1 MTSTGWRVESPMLK
15 QQENRVEELRQA
27 GLAHVRSAEYE
38 EALGLYDEA
47 LALAVDEEVRELL
60 TINKADAMIAL
71 ERSGP
76 EVQALA
82 SILMR
87 RRNEHHVFLAA
98 YALMFKH
105 RIQNE
110 SKRAIFYGHV
120 ALDAANDAD
129 QPFWRIAALNDLGII
144 YEIDS
149 QFDQAIE
156 CFEEALALIGRVSNP
171 DEHKLSYGTAL
182 QNLGASKLLSGSHRE
197 GIALIEKALP
207 SILSAAA
214 MSEAHIDLCFG
225 YLELGN
231 YEKSCF
237 YGESGLELASES
249 RQVRNAHYLLG
260 EACYKAGD
268 EDRADFHFTELARFY
283 PEFRNL
289 KSVLYA
295 IDLRSMVNLKL

>member
-1 MTSTGWRVESPMLK
+1 MSE
-15 QQENRVEELRQA
+15 QQNRVEELRQTA
-27 GLAHVRSAEYE
+27 LARVRSAEYE

-47 LALAVDEEVRELL
+47 LALAAEEEVRELL

-71 ERSGP
+71 ERTGP
-76 EVQALA
+76 EVHALP

-87 RRNEHHVFLAA
+87 RRNDHHVFLAA

-149 QFDQAIE
+149 QFEQAVE
-156 CFEEALALIGRVSNP
+156 CFEEALALIERVSNP

-182 QNLGASKLLSGSHRE
+182 QNLGASRLLSGAAAE
-197 GIALIEKALP
+197 GVALIEKALP
-207 SILSAAA
+207 SILSSAA
-214 MSEAHIDLCFG
+214 MAEAHIDLCFG
-225 YLELGN
+225 YLELGDFT
-231 YEKSCF
+231 KARF
-237 YGESGLELASES
+237 YGESGLELAAES

-268 EDRADFHFTELARFY
+268 SDQADVHFTELARFY
-283 PEFRNL
+283 PGFRNL
-289 KSVLYA
+289 KNLLYA

>member
-1 MTSTGWRVESPMLK
+1 MRK
-15 QQENRVEELRQA
+15 QNRVEELRQA
-27 GLAHVRSAEYE
+27 ALAHVRSAEYE
-38 EALGLYDEA
+38 EALALYDEA
-47 LALAVDEEVRELL
+47 LGIATDDEVRELL

-76 EVQALA
+76 EVHALP

-156 CFEEALALIGRVSNP
+156 CFEEALALIARVSNP
-171 DEHKLSYGTAL
+171 EEHKLSYGTAL

-249 RQVRNAHYLLG
+249 RQIRNAHYLLG
-260 EACYKAGD
+260 EACFKAGD
-268 EDRADFHFTELARFY
+268 VDRADFHFTELARFY

>member
-1 MTSTGWRVESPMLK
+1 MLNT
-15 QQENRVEELRQA
+15 QASRVEELRQA
-27 GLAHVRSAEYE
+27 ALARVRSAEYE
-38 EALGLYDEA
+38 QALGLYDEA
-47 LALAVDEEVRELL
+47 LALAADEPAAEDVRELL

-71 ERSGP
+71 ERTGP
-76 EVQALA
+76 EVHALP

-149 QFDQAIE
+149 QFEQAIE
-156 CFEEALALIGRVSNP
+156 CFEEALALIERVSNP
-171 DEHKLSYGTAL
+171 EEHKLSYGTAL
-182 QNLGASKLLSGSHRE
+182 QNLGASLMLSGKAAE
-197 GIALIEKALP
+197 GVKLVIQALP
-207 SILSAAA
+207 SILSTPA
-214 MSEAHIDLCFG
+214 MAEAHIDLCFG
-225 YLELGN
+225 YLELGD
-231 YEKSCF
+231 YEKARF
-237 YGESGLELASES
+237 YGESGLELADES

-268 EDRADFHFTELARFY
+268 VDRADFHFSELAGFY

-289 KSVLYA
+289 KNLLYA

>member
-1 MTSTGWRVESPMLK
+1 MLD
-15 QQENRVEELRQA
+15 QQNRVEELRQSA
-27 GLAHVRSAEYE
+27 LARVRSAEYE
-38 EALGLYDEA
+38 EALGLYDDA
-47 LALAVDEEVRELL
+47 LTLATDEEVRELL

-71 ERSGP
+71 ERTGP
-76 EVQALA
+76 EVHALP

-87 RRNEHHVFLAA
+87 RRNDHHVFLAA
-98 YALMFKH
+98 YALMFRH

-149 QFDQAIE
+149 QFDQAVE
-156 CFEEALALIGRVSNP
+156 CFEEALALIERVSNP

-182 QNLGASKLLSGSHRE
+182 QNLGASKLLSGDATE

-207 SILSAAA
+207 SILSSAAL
-214 MSEAHIDLCFG
+214 SEAHIDLCFG
-225 YLELGN
+225 YLELGD
-231 YEKSCF
+231 YDKARF
-237 YGESGLELASES
+237 YGESGLELAAES
-249 RQVRNAHYLLG
+249 RQTRNAHYLLG

-268 EDRADFHFTELARFY
+268 AERADFHFTELARFY
-283 PEFRNL
+283 PGFRNL
-289 KSVLYA
+289 KNLLYA

>member
-1 MTSTGWRVESPMLK
+1 MLN
-15 QQENRVEELRQA
+15 QQASRVEELRQSA
-27 GLAHVRSAEYE
+27 LARVRSAEYE
-38 EALGLYDEA
+38 AALALYDEA
-47 LALAVDEEVRELL
+47 LALAADDQSAEDIRELL

-71 ERSGP
+71 ERTGP
-76 EVQALA
+76 EVHALP

-87 RRNEHHVFLAA
+87 RRNDHHVFLAA

-149 QFDQAIE
+149 QFEQAIE
-156 CFEEALALIGRVSNP
+156 CFEEALALIERVANP

-182 QNLGASKLLSGSHRE
+182 QNLGASLMLSGKPSE
-197 GIALIEKALP
+197 GVKLVIQALP
-207 SILSAAA
+207 SILSTPALA
-214 MSEAHIDLCFG
+214 EAHIDLCFG
-225 YLELGN
+225 YLELGD
-231 YEKSCF
+231 YEKARF
-237 YGESGLELASES
+237 YGESGLELADES
-249 RQVRNAHYLLG
+249 RQIRNAHYLLG

-268 EDRADFHFTELARFY
+268 VDRADHHFTELATFY

-289 KSVLYA
+289 KNLLYA

>member
-1 MTSTGWRVESPMLK
+1 MLE
-15 QQENRVEELRQA
+15 QQKNRVEELRQA
-27 GLAHVRSAEYE
+27 ALARVRSGEYE

-47 LALAVDEEVRELL
+47 LALATEEEVRELL

-71 ERSGP
+71 ERTGP
-76 EVQALA
+76 EVHALP

-87 RRNEHHVFLAA
+87 RRNDHHVFLAA

-156 CFEEALALIGRVSNP
+156 CFEEALALIERVSNP

-182 QNLGASKLLSGSHRE
+182 QNLGASKLLNGDAEE

-207 SILSAAA
+207 SILSSAA
-214 MSEAHIDLCFG
+214 MAEAHIDLCFG
-225 YLELGN
+225 FLELGDF
-231 YEKSCF
+231 EKARF
-237 YGESGLELASES
+237 YGESGLELAAES

-268 EDRADFHFTELARFY
+268 ADQADFHFTELARFY
-283 PEFRNL
+283 PGFRNL
-289 KSVLYA
+289 KNLLYA

>member
-1 MTSTGWRVESPMLK
+1 MIEHQK
-15 QQENRVEELRQA
+15 NRVEELRQSA
-27 GLAHVRSAEYE
+27 LARVRSAEYE

-47 LALAVDEEVRELL
+47 LALAAEEEVRELL

-71 ERSGP
+71 ERTGP
-76 EVQALA
+76 EVHALP

-87 RRNEHHVFLAA
+87 RRNDHHVFLAA

-120 ALDAANDAD
+120 ALDAARDAD

-156 CFEEALALIGRVSNP
+156 CFEEALALIERVSNP

-182 QNLGASKLLSGSHRE
+182 QNLGASRLLSGDASE

-207 SILSAAA
+207 SILSSAA

-225 YLELGN
+225 YLELGDF
-231 YEKSCF
+231 EKARF
-237 YGESGLELASES
+237 YGESGLELAAES

-268 EDRADFHFTELARFY
+268 ADQADFHFSELARFY
-283 PEFRNL
+283 PGFRNL
-289 KSVLYA
+289 KNLLYA

>member
-1 MTSTGWRVESPMLK
+1 MLK
-15 QQENRVEELRQA
+15 QQENPANRVEEVRQSA
-27 GLAHVRSAEYE
+27 LAHVRSAEYE
-38 EALGLYDEA
+38 EALALYDEA
-47 LALAVDEEVRELL
+47 LGIATDDEVRELL

-71 ERSGP
+71 ERTGP
-76 EVQALA
+76 EVHALP

-156 CFEEALALIGRVSNP
+156 CFEEALALIARVSNP

>member
-1 MTSTGWRVESPMLK
+1 MLK
-15 QQENRVEELRQA
+15 QQEKPANQVEVIRQSA
-27 GLAHVRSAEYE
+27 LAHVRSAEYE

-47 LALAVDEEVRELL
+47 LGIATDDEVRELL

-76 EVQALA
+76 EVHALP

-156 CFEEALALIGRVSNP
+156 CFEEALALIARVSNP
-171 DEHKLSYGTAL
+171 EEHKLSYGTAL

-225 YLELGN
+225 YLELGD
-231 YEKSCF
+231 YEKACF
-237 YGESGLELASES
+237 YGESGLELSSES

>member
-1 MTSTGWRVESPMLK
+1 MLE
-15 QQENRVEELRQA
+15 QQMSRVEELRQA
-27 GLAHVRSAEYE
+27 GLARVRSAEYE
-38 EALGLYDEA
+38 EALALYDEA
-47 LALAVDEEVRELL
+47 LGLASDEEVRELL
-60 TINKADAMIAL
+60 TINKADAMIAI
-71 ERSGP
+71 ERTGP
-76 EVQALA
+76 EVHALP

-129 QPFWRIAALNDLGII
+129 QPFWRIAALNDLGIV

-149 QFDQAIE
+149 QFEQAIE
-156 CFEEALALIGRVSNP
+156 CFEEALALIERVSNP

-182 QNLGASKLLSGSHRE
+182 QNLGASMMLNGKAAEGVKL
-197 GIALIEKALP
+197 ITDALP
-207 SILSAAA
+207 SILSSAA
-214 MSEAHIDLCFG
+214 MAEAHIDLCFG
-225 YLELGN
+225 YLELGDF
-231 YEKSCF
+231 EKARF

-268 EDRADFHFTELARFY
+268 EDRADYHFTELARFY

-289 KSVLYA
+289 KNLLYA